1 MFQVNQDATDQHH
14 TKFSLSQVCQMP
26 AYAVPAPTAQS
37 NQSNSLTPKS
47 RPRSKKKP
55 RRWRPRVHTNLDH
68 RDPTVN
74 NFAHFKLEQ
83 GPKGLGVVCVKS
95 TTSSFVLVGQYPNCH
110 KKCNTNSNMCLGI
123 DPSNKHGLGD
133 SVSVDPKRSN
143 GSFAPN
149 LDKYLACR
157 INEPSEFQSVE
168 GTRFHP
174 NCGWRVGE
182 NSKTKEIWQEFW
194 TLRKIHK
201 DEELTVD
208 YGTAYPR
215 AYATNKVV
223 DEELYEHLHDR
234 HQHRLNRLGTN
245 KVNRKKTHRVRKSS
259 HKNKLPRKVD
269 CQDPTKLLGLSKSL
283 TWLALNECKA
293 SSK

>member
-1 MFQVNQDATDQHH
+1 MG
-14 TKFSLSQVCQMP
+14 LSI
-26 AYAVPAPTAQS
+26 
-37 NQSNSLTPKS
+37 
-47 RPRSKKKP
+47 
-55 RRWRPRVHTNLDH
+55 
-68 RDPTVN
+68 
-74 NFAHFKLEQ
+74 
-83 GPKGLGVVCVKS
+83 
-95 TTSSFVLVGQYPNCH
+95 TT
-110 KKCNTNSNMCLGI
+110 
-123 DPSNKHGLGD
+123 SNKHGLGD

-143 GSFAPN
+143 GTFPPFSN

-215 AYATNKVV
+215 AYATNKVLN
-223 DEELYEHLHDR
+223 EELYEHLHELHS
-234 HQHRLNRLGTN
+234 HQLNRLGPNQVYRKRTYRLRPSGRSTN
-245 KVNRKKTHRVRKSS
+245 GKAMKKMAKV
-259 HKNKLPRKVD
+259 PRKGRRKQTATMSANGKAPRKHLATRRVD
-269 CQDPTKLLGLSKSL
+269 ERVKNPLQNSLVVGLSESL
-283 TWLALNECKA
+283 ETLVI
-293 SSK
+293 